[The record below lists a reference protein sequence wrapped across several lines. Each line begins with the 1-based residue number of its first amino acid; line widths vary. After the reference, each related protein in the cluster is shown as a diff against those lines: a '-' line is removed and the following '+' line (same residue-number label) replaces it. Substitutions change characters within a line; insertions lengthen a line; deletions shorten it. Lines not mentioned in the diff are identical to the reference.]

1 MLKVGLTGGIAV
13 GKSFVSGVLR
23 ELGAHVFDADHIAR
37 AVVAPGT
44 PVLAEIGAAFGADI
58 LLPDGTLDR
67 AALGARIFQDESA
80 RLKLNAIV
88 HPRVHAEQN
97 RLLAEVEKRDPNAV
111 AVVDAALLIESGG
124 HKRFDV
130 VVVVWCDLEKQI
142 ERLMR
147 RNSLSRD
154 EAQRRIRAQMPSEE
168 KRRFADYEI
177 NTSGTFDDA
186 RRQTETVF
194 SALRAR
200 AGGPAPDTFPQG

>member
-44 PVLAEIGAAFGADI
+44 PALAEIVAAFGADV

-67 AALGARIFQDESA
+67 PKLGARIFQDEAA

-97 RLLAEVEKRDPNAV
+97 RLLAEVEKSDPNAV

-124 HKRFDV
+124 YKRFDA
-130 VVVVWCDLEKQI
+130 VVVVWCDPEKQI

-147 RNSLSRD
+147 RNSLSRE
-154 EAQRRIRAQMPSEE
+154 EATQRLRAQMPSEE

-186 RRQTETVF
+186 RRRAEAVF
-194 SALRAR
+194 SALQTRAH
-200 AGGPAPDTFPQG
+200 ASAPDSFPQG